1 MKLSS
6 RKQTLVLGS
15 LLVLF
20 GVLALVEQFVD
31 LSLWA
36 WVGVLAASG
45 LGVLAVYLT
54 ERTAWG
60 LFLTA
65 YILWAVAG
73 LIAFAELEILPDS
86 FIAIYV
92 LTAVALP
99 FLVVFLRNRD
109 NWWALI
115 PAYVLIAIGIII
127 SLSEWNVV
135 GDDLIAPFILT
146 IIALPFLVVFLRNR
160 ENWWALIPAYVLLVI
175 GAMIALIE
183 LQVLDDLLIP
193 AYVLLAI
200 ALPFFVVFVRNS
212 KHWWSLIP
220 GGILALVGLSFLLV
234 TAAVQVVGA
243 VALIVA
249 GIVVL
254 VLQLVRKK

>member
-1 MKLSS
+1 MNPSS
-6 RKQTLVLGS
+6 RKQSLVWGS

-31 LSLWA
+31 LSLWV

-45 LGVLAVYLT
+45 LGVSAVFLT
-54 ERTAWG
+54 ERSAWG
-60 LFLTA
+60 LLLTA

-73 LIAFAELEILPDS
+73 LIVFAELEILPDP
-86 FIAIYV
+86 FIAMYT

-99 FLVVFLRNRD
+99 FLVVFLRDHSR
-109 NWWALI
+109 WWALI

-135 GDDLIAPFILT
+135 SDEIIAPFILS
-146 IIALPFLVVFLRNR
+146 IIALPFLVVFLYNR
-160 ENWWALIPAYVLLVI
+160 GNWWALIPAYVLLVI
-175 GAMIALIE
+175 GVMVALID
-183 LQVLDDLLIP
+183 LQVLSDLLIP

-200 ALPFFVVFVRNS
+200 ALPFFVVFVRNP
-212 KHWWSLIP
+212 KHWWALIP
-220 GGILALVGLSFLLV
+220 GGILTIIGLSFLLA

-243 VALIVA
+243 AALI
-249 GIVVL
+249 IVGVVIL